1 MNDLVRE
8 FLGESR
14 ENLDQIDVDLVK
26 LEKNPDDGSI
36 VARIFRTIH
45 TIKGTCGFLGF
56 SRLEAVSHAGE
67 NVLSALRDEEIA
79 PTPTMTTVL
88 LAMVDVIR
96 EVLAKI
102 EATGDEGDG
111 NYDTLI
117 HHLHELQH
125 GRTPVLAGAAEPP
138 APVAARPDP
147 LSIRRFC
154 M

>member
-1 MNDLVRE
+1 MTRPRAQSVEHRPRLNGEPLRPNQEGAMTDDMADVVRE

-14 ENLDQIDVDLVK
+14 ENLDQIDVDLVA
-26 LEKNPDDGSI
+26 LEQRPEDASI

-56 SRLEAVSHAGE
+56 AKLEAVSHAGE

-102 EATGDEGDG
+102 ESTGD
-111 NYDTLI
+111 
-117 HHLHELQH
+117 
-125 GRTPVLAGAAEPP
+125 
-138 APVAARPDP
+138 
-147 LSIRRFC
+147 
-154 M
+154 